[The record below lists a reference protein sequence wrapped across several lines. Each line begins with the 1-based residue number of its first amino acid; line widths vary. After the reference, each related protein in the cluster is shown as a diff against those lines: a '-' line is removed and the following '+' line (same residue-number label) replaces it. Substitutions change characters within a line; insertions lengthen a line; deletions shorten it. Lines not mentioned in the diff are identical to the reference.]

1 MTQYRVAEIVRDDVP
16 TLTPEMPIRRAVT
29 ELVQARAAA
38 AIVIGD
44 DGGLVGLLSQ
54 KDCFQH
60 ALKASYYQEW
70 MGSVADQMSRNVICV
85 DKNDDVVSVAE
96 KFLSCPHR
104 VFPVLDGAKVIG
116 LVHRSDV
123 LALLIR
129 IG

>member
-44 DGGLVGLLSQ
+44 DGGLVGILTQ
-54 KDCFQH
+54 KDCFQP

-70 MGSVADQMSRNVICV
+70 MGRVADQMSRDVICV
-85 DKNDDVVSVAE
+85 DKSDDVVSVAE

-104 VFPVLDGAKVIG
+104 VFPVVDGTKVIG